1 MEKEPLS
8 FGLPKVEPLSI
19 TDVLSQSTLV
29 AQQDMV
35 QAELAPPTSIS
46 ALGFAQ
52 QEAVARG
59 YLRHFT
65 SKLNPADPTTSDVLK
80 IVNGAIRSQD
90 FNTLRKVSPELAS
103 VLSIYAG
110 NPVAFD
116 KYNTFAKEVL
126 QGQITIAE
134 STSQLAKAESDAVSA
149 QTVVGILSDT
159 PNIANNVYRNAFSLQ
174 GLGGYVKNIGSEVQ
188 SIRAQAATETDEK
201 IRSAMLDRA
210 NVVEDSLIRGAV
222 GNALRDLTPEQVSQL
237 RGTLATGST
246 EYIDGL
252 PSSVRANFFVIEQ
265 SFTSADQRSKI
276 DNLMAEYASGPAK
289 FIEDNVQRNAQ
300 KEADEFVSSQLPK
313 LINLRSVN
321 DITTAVE
328 TLNEILS
335 TIGGLSDGDR
345 KTTEERILVEGGR
358 AALNIAFGQASNEDQ
373 VQAIAS
379 YIRTGDAG
387 SLPASITDAAD
398 KAREYAALIDD
409 KGFLDSVTNTFAL
422 QRQRDIEVA
431 AKELSKIRSMNLAVT
446 GQANPDT
453 EEGRAAASGVV
464 LSDIN
469 SAITRTGAA
478 PISQMPIDFFTNPAY
493 ANDQRFSQAFT
504 RVYDTQNLMP
514 AELQTA
520 FQAVADGNLNI
531 TGGFNYKTV
540 LSHYEKMRLIEGPT
554 GSIPN
559 PALDA
564 LSLEQRGIL
573 NFLLDA
579 PTVLGQEADIGS
591 MFSSARQLQLKEDYP
606 KAAERFLGDV
616 KLDEWLVSSVD
627 SYGLLN
633 ASEQASI
640 KALSNFMIAQSLS
653 TSGMS
658 MTEKSLARA
667 VNRQMDEWFPDGG
680 GKVIQ
685 IDHNGMPS
693 RRTKYALSKT
703 VGTDED
709 DFTVFALSEVSRY
722 AAKGFTARSF
732 YSRSAN
738 SFAPTIAATV
748 LGVQGTQALF
758 DSLGMQSTKPYLEL
772 VAAGP
777 DSFGGVSYYVH
788 EFDPR
793 TGIRKMVQRNDN
805 KGALIISTREPS
817 FASRVE
823 AKRAAEKAE
832 RDRRAELG
840 KLIYEDLQNNI
851 PVMP

>member
-8 FGLPKVEPLSI
+8 FGLPKVEPVSF

-134 STSQLAKAESDAVSA
+134 STSQLAKAESDAASA

-174 GLGGYVKNIGSEVQ
+174 GLGSYVKNIGSEVQ

-222 GNALRDLTPEQVSQL
+222 GNALRDLTPDEVDQL
-237 RGTLATGST
+237 RGTLATGNT

-252 PSSVRANFFVIEQ
+252 PPSVRANFFVIEQ

-289 FIEDNVQRNAQ
+289 FIEDNARRNAQ

-313 LINLRSVN
+313 LINSRSLN
-321 DITTAVE
+321 DITAGVE
-328 TLNEILS
+328 TLNAILS

-345 KTTEERILVEGGR
+345 KATEERILVEASR
-358 AALNIAFGQASNEDQ
+358 ALLSVAFGQTANEDQ

-431 AKELSKIRSMNLAVT
+431 AKELSKIRSMNLAVI

-478 PISQMPIDFFTNPAY
+478 PTPEMLVGFFTKPAY
-493 ANDQRFSQAFT
+493 PNDQRFSQAFT
-504 RVYDTQNLMP
+504 RVYNTPNFMP
-514 AELQTA
+514 VELHTA

-531 TGGFNYKTV
+531 TNDFNYKTV

-554 GSIPN
+554 GFIPN

-722 AAKGFTARSF
+722 AAEGFTARSF
-732 YSRSAN
+732 YN
-738 SFAPTIAATV
+738 SFT
-748 LGVQGTQALF
+748 GF

-823 AKRAAEKAE
+823 AKRAAKESE
-832 RDRRAELG
+832 QIQRAELD
-840 KLIYEDLQNNI
+840 KLIYVGMQNNI